1 MAYPDSMYS
10 MIIILFHQFTA
21 GLTRTS
27 TTQKSH
33 GGLSWVGARA
43 NNIPCGHSGL
53 SILFSQYRTCD
64 DAQESILFQSWTFF
78 MLNVRF
84 LGIVT

>member
-1 MAYPDSMYS
+1 MAYPDSMCS
-10 MIIILFHQFTA
+10 MIIILFHQFTS
-21 GLTRTS
+21 GLTRTN

-33 GGLSWVGARA
+33 GGSSWVGAKA
-43 NNIPCGHSGL
+43 SNIRCGPSGS
-53 SILFSQYRTCD
+53 SILFSQYRSCD